1 MPFQSTAQRRFMHAK
16 HPEIAKRWEE
26 HTPKGE
32 KLPEK
37 KSEKTAAVLLKT
49 ALELNIEK
57 GDILLGG
64 RFKNI
69 PMRVDEIGTDELG
82 QPTVNGKKLLAFRI
96 KKEMPTNKT
105 ASSAVDL
112 VLIKHHLDD
121 AEETKHDVVKAEALK
136 DAHEYAKD
144 FKDKIPNKDR
154 GMLNSYGI
162 HKQALA
168 KLLVKNS

>member
-1 MPFQSTAQRRFMHAK
+1 MPFESKAQRRFMYAK
-16 HPEIAKRWEE
+16 HPEIAKRWQE
-26 HTPKGE
+26 HTPKGK

-37 KSEKTAAVLLKT
+37 KQ
-49 ALELNIEK
+49 
-57 GDILLGG
+57 D
-64 RFKNI
+64 
-69 PMRVDEIGTDELG
+69 
-82 QPTVNGKKLLAFRI
+82 
-96 KKEMPTNKT
+96 KT

-121 AEETKHDVVKAEALK
+121 AEETKHRVVKEEALK

-154 GMLNSYGI
+154 KMLNSYGI

-168 KLLVKNS
+168 NILIKNAKAGLWANVHAKRKRGEPPAKPGDKDFPDSKSFEKAQK